1 MPFQLL
7 RMHFLLSI
15 RIPVKNEQD
24 EISQIAA
31 GFNTMCEEINEYI
44 NKVYVSEIKQKNA
57 QMKLL

>member
-1 MPFQLL
+1 
-7 RMHFLLSI
+7 MHFLLSI